1 MNTTPSM
8 TFTEAMAN
16 VFNTTKDY
24 SNYSGRARR
33 SEFWYTTLICTVMS
47 LAIDG
52 IGYLV
57 ESVWEENGFVST
69 VFTVAAVYFFIAN
82 YSCLCRRMHD
92 IGRNCL
98 LPGLTLSF
106 AIVAFFSLMLSQ
118 NAFGKLACIVFS
130 TITLFLLVLFCI
142 SAPKTASRARTATAT
157 PTNMLTPT
165 TTRSL
170 TTNFG
175 RNTATRCWKT
185 QSDKKEEKTAKKRN
199 IVLWI

>member
-16 VFNTTKDY
+16 VFNTTKAY

-57 ESVWEENGFVST
+57 ESVWEENRFVST

-130 TITLFLLVLFCI
+130 TITLFLLVYVLYLCTKDSF
-142 SAPKTASRARTATAT
+142 KGKNRY
-157 PTNMLTPT
+157 
-165 TTRSL
+165 
-170 TTNFG
+170 G
-175 RNTATRCWKT
+175 Y
-185 QSDKKEEKTAKKRN
+185 SDKYVDPNDNPELNNKFWEEYGNKVLEDAKH
-199 IVLWI
+199 